1 MAPSAIQIAKLL
13 RCLSF
18 VPLDS
23 SFTFPSPV
31 YRLILHNIRLDLRG
45 GVGVRGV
52 GVRGVGD
59 KQANNVMFATEK
71 KKNAPNFAAY
81 KLLKFQD
88 SQTTTPFLYIF

>member
-45 GVGVRGV
+45 VGVW
-52 GVRGVGD
+52 GVGD
-59 KQANNVMFATEK
+59 KQATNVMFATEK

>member
-31 YRLILHNIRLDLRG
+31 YRLILPNIRLDLRG
-45 GVGVRGV
+45 GCGSKGRG
-52 GVRGVGD
+52 GQTGD
-59 KQANNVMFATEK
+59 QCYVCYREEK
-71 KKNAPNFAAY
+71 KC
-81 KLLKFQD
+81 
-88 SQTTTPFLYIF
+88 T